1 MKRNKN
7 RTEDGHRSLE
17 RRLSLLND
25 SLQLTTNQVFLWQRF
40 HYHHESEVKLHENCS
55 GKGKGVLIREVSY
68 FNVCP

>member
-25 SLQLTTNQVFLWQRF
+25 SLQLTTNQVFLWQSSY
-40 HYHHESEVKLHENCS
+40 YHHESEHENCS

-68 FNVCP
+68 INGCP